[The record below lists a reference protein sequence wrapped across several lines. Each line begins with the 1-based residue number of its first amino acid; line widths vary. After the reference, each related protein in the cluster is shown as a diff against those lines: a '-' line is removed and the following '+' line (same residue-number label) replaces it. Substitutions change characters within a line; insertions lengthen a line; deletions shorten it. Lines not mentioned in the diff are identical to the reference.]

1 MHICNSQ
8 KESRIIYLIASKT
21 ETSCIE
27 NFFYPSPQNLCNRP
41 FRENL
46 FFDNFLTMY
55 ALRAI
60 EYISLKKKLEIRY
73 LCIHIN
79 ACMHNAYVIVN
90 SGNPKS
96 SFPGFV
102 KPRGLSRAMCLQV
115 ERRKGDS
122 QLCQRI
128 IRQVF
133 KLKSMPFTQKSRLN
147 FTQIID

>member
-1 MHICNSQ
+1 M
-8 KESRIIYLIASKT
+8 
-21 ETSCIE
+21 
-27 NFFYPSPQNLCNRP
+27 NRP

-46 FFDNFLTMY
+46 F
-55 ALRAI
+55 
-60 EYISLKKKLEIRY
+60 EIRY
-73 LCIHIN
+73 LYIHIN
-79 ACMHNAYVIVN
+79 ICIHNAFVIVN

-122 QLCQRI
+122 QLCQCI

-133 KLKSMPFTQKSRLN
+133 KLKSMPFIQN
-147 FTQIID
+147 FLVELDANHERFFPID

>member
-1 MHICNSQ
+1 M
-8 KESRIIYLIASKT
+8 
-21 ETSCIE
+21 
-27 NFFYPSPQNLCNRP
+27 NRP

-46 FFDNFLTMY
+46 F
-55 ALRAI
+55 
-60 EYISLKKKLEIRY
+60 EIRY
-73 LCIHIN
+73 LYIHIN
-79 ACMHNAYVIVN
+79 ICIHNAFVIVN

-122 QLCQRI
+122 RLCQRI

-133 KLKSMPFTQKSRLN
+133 KLKSMPFIQKFLVELDANHESFFSHRLVK
-147 FTQIID
+147 FTFNSWSLFILVAPNISGINLVFVNN